1 MRKSN
6 VSINPCHQGIL
17 RQMMLTLLMLLPFG
31 AWAVNYNLSIA
42 GVQVTDA
49 NATGITS
56 GDITGTVTFTP
67 ASTDNGNINTLTLI
81 GASITGDIIW
91 HDKDDLTI
99 ALEGNCSIEG
109 CIQSPSASKLTFK
122 KTRTDANCS
131 FSMYNP
137 TGYSVIREFDE
148 VIYDEVNLAT
158 SEPAIY
164 GNDNGNLP
172 KAGLYRLSDW
182 GYAIIDAVITS
193 ATPYPLWVGGVQVT
207 TDNENNI
214 TGRSISTL
222 TDGFVKYDKNS
233 NTLKMSWASLSQKIV
248 SGLDQNL
255 TIEISGTNTID
266 LCSQYDTAVVIRATT
281 SDKELHIKKMDDYTT
296 LTIRNFG
303 DGGGLPV
310 VSGFTSINLTDLN
323 IESIVPAFYIG
334 ADLVNPANNNHPIN
348 DVCFT
353 SYLFYPLWIGY
364 SGIQVTGQNQGDIL
378 AGISTAMV
386 SFEQSESGI
395 NTLTL
400 NGFQDDLPILSGLD
414 NLTIAISGDNTPT
427 SSSGDRYI
435 QSFNPN
441 ATLTFKSLAA
451 GSELGLEAMSE
462 SIFRNFKSVD
472 YTTNGLYLMSDHPV
486 MYTKLNGINNLIDP
500 TNDSGIVNATI
511 TTTPY
516 YPLWLLEISYINS
529 QPNITYTQVHSGN
542 YQNIINTDPVIASFA
557 PASNTLSLSW
567 YAGNYS
573 LVSGLDNL
581 NLDFS
586 GGNSLDIALSSPDDK
601 DRCILSTN
609 PNATL
614 TITCKNPYG
623 GGGDM
628 LELLNSQ
635 NNYSN
640 SVISGF
646 AYVTTGEGAYWDS
659 SSGPITC
666 SGGELVDAN
675 SHSVIHSAT
684 LTSDPNYSLWVE
696 GTLVTDNN
704 KNDVF
709 GTIPTTGTATVSFE
723 QTTSGGQTVNTL
735 KLNGYTS
742 TYPIISDLDNLT
754 IEFTGTNNLNDTQGY
769 IKSNNPN
776 ANLTLKSGSTGS
788 LLTFSNTIS
797 NTAAIMGFADVLLDG
812 AYFSSSTPFSYDKTN
827 KKMSGIYGDLQNL
840 TVTTTE
846 TYPLWVEGAQVEAD
860 NLGWY
865 DPTSNILTMGPGYS
879 PVYSGLS
886 SLKIAVNDAT
896 SLESIQF
903 YPTSTDNGT
912 LEIIKDPNCN
922 SGWGLNLNV
931 GHFPDNSR
939 IAGFTSVEF
948 NGFMDFSSNQAH
960 YDTSR
965 RLLVDK
971 NNNPIKGEV
980 YFNYLQA
987 PAMSCDYHPYL
998 ILDNNNIDYFGNAA
1012 GTLKYSVTYPDG
1024 SPGITDAVYD
1034 ASNKPLI
1041 EKAAIITAYATVN
1054 GVNSET
1060 VTGKYF
1066 EFAENSKVYTFTGT
1080 EFETAPEVVPA
1091 IETTDG
1097 VTLQYT
1103 VLDLFK
1109 DLAEVNGATGKVRI
1123 KSYGCPEIQIKLVPT
1138 PGTTPY
1144 TILNP
1149 GSEIIDVYVD
1159 IVPPAPTIAYNGTKQ
1174 YLDTD
1179 VLGLT
1184 GVGLQGT
1191 DIIYTWDTSLNLVL
1205 NDYIY
1210 FKDLSQVSDKL
1221 LLYDPQNS
1229 LIQSGT
1235 LRAWSVYEEGGHYR
1249 IGHMSSQT
1257 FSVKKDIASCTVAD
1271 IASQVY
1277 SGTALTPTV
1286 TVSSGGS
1293 ALVAGT
1299 DYTVSYKQGGNA
1311 VNSLVNT
1318 GTYDVTITGIGN
1330 YGGTNSKKTFT
1341 ISQADLANV
1350 TIAAIADQTYT
1361 GSALEPVPTVTFNN
1375 KAVAT
1380 DEYTV
1385 GYASNTEVGTATVT
1399 LTSTNKNFS
1408 TAHTKSAT
1416 FKINMSTITA
1426 NMIGFEDGATSATY
1440 YTEVTD
1446 YALPEGLLAY
1456 IITDV
1461 NGSSLTAKRISYI
1474 PKGVAVLVEKGTSS
1488 ETTVD
1493 INQTNKLTGV
1503 KTAKDVSSITGGT
1516 VYALYKDVFYKT
1528 ISGTIPANRC
1538 YLLLS
1543 GGAAAR
1549 SLTVNH
1555 DGRNEETAISDVEMQ
1570 SPEGD
1575 DWYSLDGRKI
1585 NSKPKKKGLYI
1596 RNGKKVVIK

>member
-31 AWAVNYNLSIA
+31 AWAVDYDLTIV
-42 GVQVTDA
+42 GTQVTDE
-49 NATGITS
+49 NAS
-56 GDITGTVTFTP
+56 AITGPFTGTITFTP
-67 ASTDNGNINTLTLI
+67 ASSQNGNVNTLTLD
-81 GASITGDIIW
+81 GASITG
-91 HDKDDLTI
+91 
-99 ALEGNCSIEG
+99 
-109 CIQSPSASKLTFK
+109 Q
-122 KTRTDANCS
+122 
-131 FSMYNP
+131 
-137 TGYSVIREFDE
+137 
-148 VIYDEVNLAT
+148 
-158 SEPAIY
+158 
-164 GNDNGNLP
+164 
-172 KAGLYRLSDW
+172 
-182 GYAIIDAVITS
+182 
-193 ATPYPLWVGGVQVT
+193 
-207 TDNENNI
+207 
-214 TGRSISTL
+214 
-222 TDGFVKYDKNS
+222 
-233 NTLKMSWASLSQKIV
+233 IV
-248 SGLDQNL
+248 SGLENL
-255 TIEISGTNTID
+255 TIEIIGNSNIYYDPGSCITSTNSNAI
-266 LCSQYDTAVVIRATT
+266 
-281 SDKELHIKKMDDYTT
+281 
-296 LTIRNFG
+296 LTISYHGNGSAIFNLQSEDTQG
-303 DGGGLPV
+303 AGNIDACVTGFADVHYDGMYLASDNQPV
-310 VSGFTSINLTDLN
+310 GYNGNKLIDENGNEIREITITST
-323 IESIVPAFYIG
+323 PAY
-334 ADLVNPANNNHPIN
+334 
-348 DVCFT
+348 
-353 SYLFYPLWIGY
+353 SLWIGY
-364 SGIQVTGQNQGDIL
+364 KQVTGANKNDVF
-378 AGISTAMV
+378 STINPVTV

-414 NLTIAISGDNTPT
+414 NLTIAFSGDNTR
-427 SSSGDRYI
+427 SSSSADRYI
-435 QSFNPN
+435 QSLNPD

-472 YTTNGLYLMSDHPV
+472 YTTNGLYLMSERPV

-516 YPLWLLEISYINS
+516 YPLWLLDIDIYNS
-529 QPNITYTQVHSGN
+529 VTYTQVHSGN

-675 SHSVIHSAT
+675 SHSVIHSAM

-939 IAGFTSVEF
+939 IAGFTNVEF

-1012 GTLKYSVTYPDG
+1012 GTLKYSVTYADG

-1097 VTLQYT
+1097 VSLQYT

-1123 KSYGCPEIQIKLVPT
+1123 KSYGSPEIQIQLVPT

-1144 TILNP
+1144 TILND
-1149 GSEIIDVYVD
+1149 GSEIVDVYVD
-1159 IVPPAPTIAYNGTKQ
+1159 IVPPAPTIAYDGTKQ
-1174 YLDTD
+1174 YLNTD

-1235 LRAWSVYEEGGHYR
+1235 LRAWSVYEEGDHYR

-1311 VNSLVNT
+1311 VNSLVNA
-1318 GTYDVTITGIGN
+1318 GTYDVIITGIGN

-1440 YTEVTD
+1440 YTEVSD